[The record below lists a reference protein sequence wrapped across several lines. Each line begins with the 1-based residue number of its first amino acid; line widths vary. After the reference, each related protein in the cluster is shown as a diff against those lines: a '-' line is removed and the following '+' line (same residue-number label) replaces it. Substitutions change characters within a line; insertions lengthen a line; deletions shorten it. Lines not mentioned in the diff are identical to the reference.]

1 MQVEKVTFQ
10 NVNKGKPGWS
20 NRDSFACTK
29 YTMVYEEDKHFI
41 DSVIEKSEEILKKLN
56 AGGANTSLKRDD
68 ETRKID
74 AISGFLAEAI
84 ALYFYG
90 DIGGDENVYSKE
102 ATSSY
107 HQIDLNTVSG
117 KTIEVRSSFVFGF
130 PNIPLFKLN
139 KEPSFEGHASY
150 NIPCTY
156 TNGYKKSDISKDFYT
171 LIMFPSKKEDF
182 LNDIKKELTFYVTGT
197 ATKSEVINSGG
208 YASLKTND
216 IATKTFNTSYK
227 VVPIHKSL
235 DVSQLE
241 EVFNN

>member
-1 MQVEKVTFQ
+1 MQVEKVTFR
-10 NVNKGKPGWS
+10 NFNKGKDGWS
-20 NRDSFACTK
+20 DRDSFTCMK
-29 YTMVYEEDKHFI
+29 YTMNYEEDKNFMDKI
-41 DSVIEKSEEILKKLN
+41 IQKAEDLATKMN
-56 AGGANTSLKRDD
+56 AGGANSSLKRDD

-74 AISGFLAEAI
+74 AISGFLAEEI

-90 DIGGDENVYSKE
+90 ELGGEDNFYAKE

-107 HQIDLNTVSG
+107 HQIDLNTVFG
-117 KTIEVRSSFVFGF
+117 QTIEVRSSFVFGF

-156 TNGYKKSDISKDFYT
+156 TNGYKRSDISKDFYT
-171 LIMFPSKKEDF
+171 LIMFPSKKEEF
-182 LNDIKKELTFYVTGT
+182 LDDIKKELTFYVTGT
-197 ATKSEVINSGG
+197 ATKTEVITSGG

-216 IATKTFNTSYK
+216 IATKTINTAYK
-227 VVPIHKSL
+227 VVPVHKSL

-241 EVFNN
+241 ELFKE